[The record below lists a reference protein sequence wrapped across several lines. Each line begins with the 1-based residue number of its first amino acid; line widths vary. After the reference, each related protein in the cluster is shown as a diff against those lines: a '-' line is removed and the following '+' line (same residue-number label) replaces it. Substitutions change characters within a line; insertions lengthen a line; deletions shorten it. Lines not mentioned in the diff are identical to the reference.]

1 MTELQIIDA
10 VEALISWLSERTEI
24 QAVLPDI
31 GNTGEIQIA
40 DEQQFGSGVADWPV
54 PSRAIQLSR
63 DGGTPQIYLESDAL
77 RVEIRCYGKT
87 YSDAQIVYSG
97 LVKAIRSFNRE
108 TVPTEFGLALIYIF
122 NLSTSP
128 SRFIDPDVQVPC
140 LLIFADAEVSELDAS

>member
-1 MTELQIIDA
+1 MTELQTVDA
-10 VEALISWLSERTEI
+10 VEALINWLSERTEI

-31 GNTGEIQIA
+31 GNTGEIKIA
-40 DEQQFGSGVADWPV
+40 DEQQFGSGVKDWPV

-140 LLIFADAEVSELDAS
+140 LLIFADAEVSEIDAS